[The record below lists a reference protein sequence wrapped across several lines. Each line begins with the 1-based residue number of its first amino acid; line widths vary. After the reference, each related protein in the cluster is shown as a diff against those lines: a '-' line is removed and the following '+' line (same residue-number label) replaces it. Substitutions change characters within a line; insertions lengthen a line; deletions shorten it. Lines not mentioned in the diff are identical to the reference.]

1 MIPVTQSR
9 TGEHGTCFRASLA
22 SILNLKEKQVPDFGE
37 ANEDPGIDTFLA
49 KYGLRYQEVP
59 IGNTAPVGYHIITGI
74 SPRGGMH
81 AVVGRDGQIVW
92 DPHPLDGTPHG
103 LTTQEKYGLL
113 LPAGAKDSRV
123 EAEGLRQRHD
133 ELKNSPVRHS
143 GGEPAYRALRQPTTE
158 LVKEAEHLLAKT
170 RTDDQPFW
178 AAKVASA
185 HKYLVTADKNAGL
198 HNWGQAAAHLDA
210 ALTMSHTV
218 IDKLRHTGRAKD
230 GFFTTRLDRYPMEQL
245 LDTLGI
251 DIKEF
256 LRRSVVQRE
265 RLIDTAIRELDK
277 KTGRAK
283 DAMDIRAMYEAAKTP
298 MDISAATRA
307 YNKLMDANQEPFGAG
322 TMAAL
327 KKTAQERVASS
338 NVHQSTGKE
347 ISTNM
352 KMHTTARRP
361 NLFRGGRDSDPRD
374 GITKCQACGVG
385 LMGDDVLERSGKV
398 ICPECADASVRK
410 ARDLKPMTNGVYDPE
425 KSRFNS
431 MLMDRSSAKRSGI
444 GYWTGKQEEE
454 LQELAKKLGA
464 KVPGKAHDRSR
475 AKDGSY
481 SDERLKSLRAQY
493 NFEKKAWPNQTPQV
507 PSDCQLVKGVLQWK
521 PGMAPK
527 LVSHAHFYAKDRSR
541 LHRALD
547 AVMDSRGARARDGE
561 ERDTADEW
569 MKEIM
574 SIYKAAT
581 KNSNKYGA
589 FKPADQFKLNHACV
603 EYSAAYVRVPVAERA
618 GLRNPI
624 AIKREFYR
632 K

>member
-277 KTGRAK
+277 KTGRMK

-327 KKTAQERVASS
+327 KKAAQERVASS

-352 KMHTTARRP
+352 KMLTTARRP

-385 LMGDDVLERSGKV
+385 LMGDDVLERGGKV
-398 ICPECADASVRK
+398 ICPECADSAVRRK
-410 ARDLKPMTNGVYDPE
+410 AKDATFG
-425 KSRFNS
+425 
-431 MLMDRSSAKRSGI
+431 
-444 GYWTGKQEEE
+444 Q
-454 LQELAKKLGA
+454 LAKKVESLKKKEDA
-464 KVPGKAHDRSR
+464 ARSR
-475 AKDGSY
+475 
-481 SDERLKSLRAQY
+481 
-493 NFEKKAWPNQTPQV
+493 V
-507 PSDCQLVKGVLQWK
+507 
-521 PGMAPK
+521 GMAVERRKMLRGQSGRLQSPAEMK
-527 LVSHAHFYAKDRSR
+527 ARSALSAIQSELYTAERELRDSKPALDRSR

-547 AVMDSRGARARDGE
+547 AVMDLEASAQEQVPPIVAKYIGITTAQWVGYSSRLQNKLLLQAHAELRRA
-561 ERDTADEW
+561 
-569 MKEIM
+569 
-574 SIYKAAT
+574 
-581 KNSNKYGA
+581 
-589 FKPADQFKLNHACV
+589 KP
-603 EYSAAYVRVPVAERA
+603 
-618 GLRNPI
+618 
-624 AIKREFYR
+624 IK
-632 K
+632 